1 MTKYSNS
8 FFQDEVSLIRRDGH
22 TANDVIA
29 IGNHVYVDTSDAT
42 VKVITPPEDAVGF
55 YGNLVVGGG
64 VRFTLDG
71 VTNPTDVIGFN
82 SIQGGSLIYIKPGNS
97 IRVKA
102 TTAQAA
108 GTSGINIQWVGSV

>member
-1 MTKYSNS
+1 MTIPTND
-8 FFQDEVSLIRRDGH
+8 FFKTRISLVRDDGH
-22 TANDVIA
+22 LANDVVA

-42 VKVITPPEDAVGF
+42 VKVITPPPEAVGF
-55 YGNLVVGGG
+55 YGNLIVGAG

-102 TTAQAA
+102 VTAQAA
-108 GTSGINIQWVGSV
+108 GTSGINVQWVGST